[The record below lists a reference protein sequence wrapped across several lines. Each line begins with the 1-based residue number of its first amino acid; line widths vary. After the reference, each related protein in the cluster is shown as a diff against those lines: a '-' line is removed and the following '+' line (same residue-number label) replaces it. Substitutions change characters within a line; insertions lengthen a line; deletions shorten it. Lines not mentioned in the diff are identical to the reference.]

1 MGKCMQN
8 VIKRHAGALSK
19 DPDTLMTKRV
29 TAILAMKYPRGDEVD
44 HIMMRFVGG
53 TFPPFESAE
62 AYYVCASSHK
72 VLGDI
77 RVPFLCINSADDPIV
92 RTVPED
98 GAGNGYVVMS
108 LTSGGGHL
116 GWFEASDRLGEAR
129 SWIKKPVLE
138 WLRTFGEDVVH
149 EGQRGR
155 PLHEVDG
162 FLKEVGRDNIGC
174 REVGDE
180 AGYISGTRCQEG
192 LLSGL

>member
-19 DPDTLMTKRV
+19 GPDTLMPKRV
-29 TAILAMKYPRGDEVD
+29 AATLAMKYPRGDEVD

-72 VLGDI
+72 VLSDI

-92 RTVPED
+92 RTVPVD

-108 LTSGGGHL
+108 LTAGGGHL
-116 GWFEASDRLGEAR
+116 GWFEASDRLGEVR

-138 WLRTFGEDVVH
+138 WLRAFGEDVVH

-162 FLKEVGRDNIGC
+162 FLKEVGRDDIGC
-174 REVGDE
+174 KEMDDE
-180 AGYISGTRCQEG
+180 AGFVIRTNSQHG